1 MLIMDM
7 STRSTTFGR
16 IRVVPFIISW
26 ATYMPKLGK
35 CTQYHALDTVTDQP
49 VSSATINTSSRVPI
63 ADLDLEDLKE

>member
-1 MLIMDM
+1 
-7 STRSTTFGR
+7 
-16 IRVVPFIISW
+16 
-26 ATYMPKLGK
+26 MPKLGK